1 MRKRLFEQPEDK
13 LSKINRGFDT
23 LTYIIESN
31 IKNKNINSLSIDK
44 VRYFEKY
51 NQVEASL
58 VINAWCE
65 DHDVGSFTH
74 VIDSIDTDVFNII
87 RNYEFNQEGT
97 LIKVPE
103 RDTYLMFFFDS
114 CNWSAINGRELIMTY
129 HIAQDEY
136 R

>member
-1 MRKRLFEQPEDK
+1 MKKRLFEQPEDR
-13 LSKINRGFDT
+13 LSKTSNGFNT

-65 DHDVGSFTH
+65 DPDVGSFTH
-74 VIDSIDTDVFNII
+74 IIDSIDTDIYNII
-87 RNYEFNQEGT
+87 RNYEFNQEGK

-103 RDTYLMFFFDS
+103 KDSYLMFMFDS
-114 CNWSAINGRELIMTY
+114 CNWSAIGDSELIMTY
-129 HIAQDEY
+129 HIVQDEY